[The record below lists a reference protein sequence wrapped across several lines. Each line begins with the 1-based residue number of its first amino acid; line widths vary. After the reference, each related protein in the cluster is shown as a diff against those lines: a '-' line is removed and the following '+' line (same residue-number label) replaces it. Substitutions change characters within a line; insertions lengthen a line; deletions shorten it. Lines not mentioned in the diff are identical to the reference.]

1 MPLLGHENVRHATLL
16 FCAEGVIVQTET
28 GAGERRTT
36 MSMNPSDLKVV
47 VGYVENHPG
56 CSEADIQAACPNVTS
71 LHSLLQEASEGARLN
86 DGYILK
92 QENGLYYPGPSV
104 HLGH

>member
-1 MPLLGHENVRHATLL
+1 M
-16 FCAEGVIVQTET
+16 C
-28 GAGERRTT
+28 
-36 MSMNPSDLKVV
+36 MNPDDLKAV

-56 CSEADIQAACPNVTS
+56 CSEADIQAACPDVKG
-71 LHSLLQEASEGARLN
+71 LHSLLEESSEGVKLS

-92 QENGLYYPGPSV
+92 QEDGLYYPGPFV